1 MRIYDLAAS
10 YLGGGFEECRVVLK
24 NFITGWGD
32 ESVLKLDCGDLLY
45 NCVSLLE
52 IVSLSLQ

>member
-1 MRIYDLAAS
+1 LAAS

-52 IVSLSLQ
+52 IISLSLQ